1 MHPSLVGVNCERGV
15 RERSIEGS
23 NTAPD
28 TVGVVTDL
36 SQRRVFGILVVLTIP
51 LGLLSRTSIPMPG
64 FVRVYGGDI
73 LSATCIYFGVAFV
86 AIRRSTVQRC
96 LLAYLICVLLELQQL
111 LRWTWLVRARE
122 ETPLDILLGHGF
134 LWSDIVSYAFGVV
147 LGAIVGSAVLR
158 ITDRSARQ
166 IA

>member
-1 MHPSLVGVNCERGV
+1 M
-15 RERSIEGS
+15 
-23 NTAPD
+23 
-28 TVGVVTDL
+28 TDL

>member
-1 MHPSLVGVNCERGV
+1 M
-15 RERSIEGS
+15 RERSIAGS

-36 SQRRVFGILVVLTIP
+36 SQRRVFGILIGLTIP
-51 LGLLSRTSIPMPG
+51 LGLLSRTSIPMPDII
-64 FVRVYGGDI
+64 REYGGDV
-73 LSATCIYFGVAFV
+73 LSATCICFGVAFV
-86 AIRRSTVQRC
+86 VVRRSTVQRC
-96 LLAYLICVLLELQQL
+96 FLAYLICVLLELQQL
-111 LRWTWLVRARE
+111 LQWRWLVWARE

-147 LGAIVGSAVLR
+147 FGAVVGSAVLR
-158 ITDRSARQ
+158 IAIRSARQ